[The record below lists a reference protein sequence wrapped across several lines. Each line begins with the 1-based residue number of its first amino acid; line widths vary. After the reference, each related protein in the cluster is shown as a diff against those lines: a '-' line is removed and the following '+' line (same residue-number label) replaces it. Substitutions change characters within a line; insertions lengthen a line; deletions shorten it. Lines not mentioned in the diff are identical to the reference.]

1 MFSPERHIKKC
12 KGKFN
17 RFYLSCDYGTV
28 NPFSLGL
35 WGECDGKWFRLDE
48 YYYSGRDN
56 GIQLTDEEY
65 YRELEKLAENREI
78 TALII
83 DPSAAS
89 FIQTVLR
96 HGKFRVVKANNDVLT
111 GIMNKFLYILPA
123 PMLLGNFQ
131 FTAGMTI

>member
-1 MFSPERHIKKC
+1 MFSPERHIKRC
-12 KGKFN
+12 DGGFS
-17 RFYLSCDYGTV
+17 RYYLSCDYGTV

-35 WGECDGKWFRLDE
+35 WGECDGKWYRLDE

-65 YRELEKLAENREI
+65 YRELERLANGKDI

-96 HGKFRVVKANNDVLT
+96 HKNFVLSKRIMMFYRVLT
-111 GIMNKFLYILPA
+111 ECARHSRMGRYLYIPA
-123 PMLLGNFQ
+123 VPTQ
-131 FTAGMTI
+131 